1 MMTLTRQAGKQQ
13 GWRLPFSTLMG
24 SVLPQKA
31 WILLPVGPLGALS
44 EVQVVQGPELSQGSP
59 ACSPPQHTF
68 SLDPASVET
77 GRGRCPHEPSR
88 AFASTVIGGLSSSGS
103 GNPLG
108 VSQGWSPCQL
118 GVFAGGELY
127 AGLTADFL
135 GRDPGVFRSMGTR
148 SALRT
153 EVDQRLLNG
162 NSFPLPLHFP
172 QQG

>member
-1 MMTLTRQAGKQQ
+1 
-13 GWRLPFSTLMG
+13 MG
-24 SVLPQKA
+24 SVLPQKE
-31 WILLPVGPLGALS
+31 WILLPDDPLGALS
-44 EVQVVQGPELSQGSP
+44 EVQVGQGPELAPACPGTARGSP
-59 ACSPPQHTF
+59 ACCPPQHTF
-68 SLDPASVET
+68 SLDPASVES

-88 AFASTVIGGLSSSGS
+88 AFASTIIGGLSSSGS
-103 GNPLG
+103 GSLWG
-108 VSQGWSPCQL
+108 VGQGWFPCQL

-162 NSFPLPLHFP
+162 NSFPLPLCSP